1 MPIAVDMEA
10 ILARRNL
17 KAREVAAAVGIS
29 ETQFSLF
36 RSGKIKGIRFAT
48 LSRLCAVLQC
58 ELTDI
63 LTYRFDA
70 ADLAAPQ
77 ADDGED

>member
-1 MPIAVDMEA
+1 MPVRVDMEA
-10 ILARRNL
+10 ILAARGL

-48 LSRLCAVLQC
+48 LARLCAVLRC
-58 ELTDI
+58 DLADI
-63 LTYRFDA
+63 VTYQFDA
-70 ADLAAPQ
+70 GDLERPE
-77 ADDGED
+77 ADDDA